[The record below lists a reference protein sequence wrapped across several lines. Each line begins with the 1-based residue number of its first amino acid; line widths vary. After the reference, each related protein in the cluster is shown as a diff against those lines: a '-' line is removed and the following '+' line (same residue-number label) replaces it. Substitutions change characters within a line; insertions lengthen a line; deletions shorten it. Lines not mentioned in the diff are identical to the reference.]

1 VASLRM
7 KTIITVQ
14 VLFYTDFNMVMMLSN
29 DLTNSICKV
38 NNKIHFESCTLQ
50 VRNTQY
56 SIFKSLNFT

>member
-1 VASLRM
+1 M

-38 NNKIHFESCTLQ
+38 NVTRYTLR
-50 VRNTQY
+50 VAHYKCVTH
-56 SIFKSLNFT
+56 SIL